1 MKKEEIIK
9 AIVKSVPTPDG
20 GRYRKDE
27 VLAIINQAIQLT
39 KQSLQNRDKVVFRSF
54 GTFVVRHKNSKE
66 MFNVHTGEKIMTREK
81 DHVAFIQSKEFNLI

>member
-1 MKKEEIIK
+1 MKKEEIVK
-9 AIVKSVPTPDG
+9 AIVKSIKRPDG
-20 GRYRKDE
+20 ERYRKDE

-54 GTFVVRHKNSKE
+54 GTFVVRHTKSKS
-66 MFNVHTGEKIMTREK
+66 MLNVHTGEKITTREK